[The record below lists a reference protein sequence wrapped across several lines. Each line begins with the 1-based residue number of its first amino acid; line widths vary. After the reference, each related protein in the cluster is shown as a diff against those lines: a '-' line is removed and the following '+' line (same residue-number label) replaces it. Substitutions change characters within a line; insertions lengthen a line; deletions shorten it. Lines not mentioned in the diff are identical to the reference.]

1 MQLQAL
7 NWLNIAQM
15 NLFSRRKITVTVVAD
30 VGWMG
35 VKCKLWVQQCFIV
48 LFTLFYLV
56 VIHSSKNKTEK
67 VDGFAV
73 IFDGIQLSQMANNFQ
88 IQ

>member
-1 MQLQAL
+1 M
-7 NWLNIAQM
+7 I
-15 NLFSRRKITVTVVAD
+15 VD

-48 LFTLFYLV
+48 LFTPIKLV
-56 VIHSSKNKTEK
+56 VIHISKNKMEK

-73 IFDGIQLSQMANNFQ
+73 SSDGI
-88 IQ
+88 

>member
-1 MQLQAL
+1 MELQAL

-15 NLFSRRKITVTVVAD
+15 NLFKRRHITVAVVD

-35 VKCKLWVQQCFIV
+35 VKCKLWVQPA
-48 LFTLFYLV
+48 LFYSPIYPILLV
-56 VIHSSKNKTEK
+56 FIHSSKNKTEK
-67 VDGFAV
+67 VDGCAV

-88 IQ
+88 I